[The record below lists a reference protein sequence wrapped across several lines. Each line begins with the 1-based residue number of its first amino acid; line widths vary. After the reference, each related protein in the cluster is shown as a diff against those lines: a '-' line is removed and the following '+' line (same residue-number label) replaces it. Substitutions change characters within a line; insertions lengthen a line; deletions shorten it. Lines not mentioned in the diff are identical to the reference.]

1 MESFLLWWSVIST
14 ILGVIFLVANAVQL
28 ALYVKEKSLILKE
41 KEIHKSQVKV
51 WQHHANGIQMGLL
64 VGSLGKFSAVD
75 DLRELV
81 KAIQQDAQSLH
92 KSLTEERLFTDEEIK
107 ERMLN
112 NEKETQ
118 ERLRAVGQRSQHV
131 PAIQE
136 SVSS

>member
-51 WQHHANGIQMGLL
+51 WQHHANGIQMGLF